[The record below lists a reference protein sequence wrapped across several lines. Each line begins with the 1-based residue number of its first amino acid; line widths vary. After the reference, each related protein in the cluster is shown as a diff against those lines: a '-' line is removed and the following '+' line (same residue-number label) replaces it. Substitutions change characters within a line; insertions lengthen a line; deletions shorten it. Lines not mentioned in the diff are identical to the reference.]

1 MKSNFFLSKTK
12 GRLFEEV
19 GCNFRTDFQ
28 RDRDRIIHSGAF
40 RRLKDKSQVFVENQ
54 GDNFRTRLTHSIE
67 VAQIARS
74 ISNSLNLNIDLAEAI
89 ALSHDLGHP
98 PFGHTGEEALDK
110 CMKEFGGFD
119 HNIHALKIVT
129 KIEKKYACFDGL
141 NLTWETLEGI
151 VKHNGPIEGKLHRY
165 LKNYNKSHDLH
176 LNQFPSLEAQVA
188 NISDDIAYN
197 NHDLLDGINFEIF
210 DLEELL
216 TLPLIGDC
224 FLEIKK
230 KYPKIDKS
238 RVKHEVFRKVL
249 NIMISDVV
257 FTSSRKINLISK
269 DKKSFLLTEKLVCF
283 SESLED
289 DIKVIKKFLFDKMYR
304 HWTVRRMRTK
314 VSKIIYI
321 LFEIFMNEPQLLPPD
336 WFKLIR
342 NSDYKNDAS
351 DVICDYIAGM
361 TDRFALHEFN
371 KLTV

>member
-1 MKSNFFLSKTK
+1 MKSNIFPLKTK

-110 CMKEFGGFD
+110 CMEEFGGFD

-151 VKHNGPIEGKLHRY
+151 VKHNGPIQGKLHQY
-165 LKNYNKSHDLH
+165 LKNYNELHDLH
-176 LNQFPSLEAQVA
+176 LSHFPSLEAQVA
-188 NISDDIAYN
+188 NVSDDIAYN
-197 NHDLLDGINFEIF
+197 NHDLLDGLNFEIF
-210 DLEELL
+210 KLEELS
-216 TLPLIGDC
+216 TLPVINDC
-224 FLEIKK
+224 IIQVKK
-230 KYPKIDKS
+230 QYPKIDKS
-238 RVKHEVFRKVL
+238 RIKHEVFRKVL
-249 NIMISDVV
+249 NVMISDVV
-257 FTSSRKINLISK
+257 VTSKRKIKFFSKGKNFINLK
-269 DKKSFLLTEKLVCF
+269 EKSICF
-283 SESLED
+283 SDSLEE
-289 DIKVIKKFLFDKMYR
+289 DIKVIKKFLFDRMYR
-304 HWTVRRMRTK
+304 HWTVRRMRTR
-314 VSKIIYI
+314 VSKIIFI

-336 WFKLIR
+336 WYKLIK
-342 NSDYKNDAS
+342 NSDYENNAS

-361 TDRFALHEFN
+361 TDRFALQEFK